1 MIYIATHK
9 KFDTPKFENYIPLQ
23 VGAEG
28 KEALGYLKD
37 NTGDNISKM
46 NPNFCE
52 LTGLYW
58 IWKNCDDEYKG
69 LVHYRRYFGKN
80 NLSSKIS
87 DIYTY
92 NELIEMLKNADVIL
106 PYVEHFK
113 ENTKEEILRECCTSE
128 IFEKMENIIREKY
141 PEYIEAFRD
150 YFSQNKT
157 VLFNMLFCR
166 KELFDLYC
174 EWLFDVLFALEKKV
188 DISLLNS
195 YQKRLYGFLSERLF
209 NVWIKY
215 HNLTVKNVSIINTD
229 MKFGQ
234 RLTLVRRRLTNQIR
248 YNIYNK

>member
-141 PEYIEAFRD
+141 PEYIKAFRD

-166 KELFDLYC
+166 KELFDSYC
-174 EWLFDVLFALEKKV
+174 EWLFDVLFALEKK
-188 DISLLNS
+188 S
-195 YQKRLYGFLSERLF
+195 
-209 NVWIKY
+209 
-215 HNLTVKNVSIINTD
+215 
-229 MKFGQ
+229 
-234 RLTLVRRRLTNQIR
+234 
-248 YNIYNK
+248 